1 MLEALKLL
9 KPVERWRLRVNSV
22 KHLNKNTKIY
32 SITIED
38 LQEVSKE
45 YLGRTFSEKEI
56 DLVSNEI
63 GDFIDWQDS
72 IRMVID
78 YLKLE

>member
-1 MLEALKLL
+1 
-9 KPVERWRLRVNSV
+9 VERWRLRVNSV